1 MTNNKNDCV
10 GKKRKKEK
18 NDCVGQFIAM
28 PKVAYITFAHI
39 LLSRTQSHGL
49 NLTAVE
55 SGKCSFSEYLGKRKE
70 IRVYICSLFYTH
82 LK

>member
-1 MTNNKNDCV
+1 MIVWEKNE
-10 GKKRKKEK
+10 KKKK

-28 PKVAYITFAHI
+28 PKMAYITFAHI

-49 NLTAVE
+49 NLTAME
-55 SGKCSFSEYLGKRKE
+55 SGKCSFSEYPGKRKE
-70 IRVYICSLFYTH
+70 IGVSICSLFYTH